1 MSPAAINSGR
11 SGITLILGGARSGK
25 SAYAEGLI
33 EAAGGG
39 IYLATAP
46 APDEV
51 SDPEMSLRIA
61 QHRARRGDLW
71 KTKEETI
78 NLSSA
83 LRELENQKSPVLVD
97 CLSLWVSNL
106 MADSLDVESAVNEL
120 ATELRQTSIPIVFVS
135 LEVGLGIVPTNELAR
150 HYRDHVGRTN
160 QEIAKLADSVFFIA
174 AGLPLKL
181 K

>member
-1 MSPAAINSGR
+1 
-11 SGITLILGGARSGK
+11 
-25 SAYAEGLI
+25 
-33 EAAGGG
+33 
-39 IYLATAP
+39 
-46 APDEV
+46 
-51 SDPEMSLRIA
+51 MSLRIA

-83 LRELENQKSPVLVD
+83 LRELEKQKSPVLVD

-106 MADSLDVESAVNEL
+106 MADSLDVESAVNKL